1 MDRFPQNCII
11 KIYYVNG
18 ISKEKL
24 LSDQYFGVTSTCADP
39 KALFVEKK
47 GKKLR
52 LRNEPGMPFGTWQQV
67 VDQARELLG
76 EEPEIMQQVLTVAG
90 VGEYSAVYDDK
101 DVVGLPQIAEISVV
115 ANNELGSRG
124 LAGFSIEKLKE
135 TIAIYRSVVTEW
147 DDETFPNDDH
157 EVNDKLEAS
166 YFICPQEELPS
177 TQADIDLYEQ
187 QVKEG
192 NFIAQ
197 YELGMEYAE
206 GILQDEP
213 GGADRCDNL
222 MREAAQQGCQEAAEF
237 FDAPE
242 RYIDEDSGSAEDPS
256 MYPDPEFQPFYE
268 EGFYKKVRGIDLSNS
283 LVEIKV
289 VDQISRELLLMQEE
303 FSLDD
308 YPVSL
313 QLCEHNGQWGLVED
327 GKAKFYD
334 SEAQLVAACLGK
346 VDGLCSVI
354 SLIQALAICGVIEP
368 WNVLDA
374 RFIIGAFNKQ
384 SLNIFNMYP
393 HCEAV
398 LADISNFALQN
409 GFAVSRQVAP
419 NWKPGQAEPKFNS
432 KSGFV
437 AFVLP
442 TDNAYTVTSEDIGIL
457 TQGNQDGRACAKLAL
472 ARAYFFNYLNQED
485 PQRAKQL
492 TGEAI
497 GLGCASAKKF
507 MKELKG

>member
-24 LSDQYFGVTSTCADP
+24 LADQYFGVTSTCADP

-52 LRNEPGMPFGTWQQV
+52 LRNEPDMPFGTWEQV
-67 VDQARELLG
+67 VDQAQELLG
-76 EEPEIMQQVLTVAG
+76 EEPEILQQVLTVAG

-101 DVVGLPQIAEISVV
+101 DVVGLPQTPEINIIES
-115 ANNELGSRG
+115 NEIGSFG
-124 LAGFSIEKLKE
+124 LAGLPIEILKK
-135 TIAIYRSVVTEW
+135 TIAIYRCIVTDW
-147 DDETFPNDDH
+147 DDEAFPNDDH
-157 EVNDKLEAS
+157 EFNDKLEVS
-166 YFICPQEELPS
+166 YFIFPQEDIIT

-187 QVKEG
+187 QAKEG

-197 YELGMEYAE
+197 YELGVEYAE

-213 GGADRCDNL
+213 GSADRSENL

-237 FDAPE
+237 FNVPE
-242 RYIDEDSGSAEDPS
+242 RDVDECMGSAEDPS
-256 MYPDPEFQPFYE
+256 MYPHPELQPFYT
-268 EGFYKKVRGIDLSNS
+268 EGFYKKVRGIDLGNS
-283 LVEIKV
+283 LVEIKIF
-289 VDQISRELLLMQEE
+289 DKISRELLLMQEE
-303 FSLDD
+303 FYLEYSPA
-308 YPVSL
+308 YL
-313 QLCEHNGQWGLVED
+313 QICQHNGQWGLVED

-334 SEAQLVAACLGK
+334 SEAQLVAACLEK
-346 VDGLCSVI
+346 VDDRCSVI
-354 SLIQALAICGVIEP
+354 SLIQSLAICGITEP

-374 RFIIGAFNKQ
+374 RFVIGAFNTQ

-393 HCEAV
+393 QCEAV

-409 GFAVSRQVAP
+409 GFFVSRQVAP

-432 KSGFV
+432 KSGFI

-457 TQGNQDGRACAKLAL
+457 TQGDQDGLACAKLAL

>member
-11 KIYYVNG
+11 KIYYINS
-18 ISKEKL
+18 ISKERL
-24 LSDQYFGVTSTCADP
+24 LADQYFGVTSTCADP

-52 LRNEPGMPFGTWQQV
+52 LRNGSDMPFGTWEQV
-67 VDQARELLG
+67 VDQAQEQLG
-76 EEPEIMQQVLTVAG
+76 EDPEILREVLTVAG
-90 VGEYSAVYDDK
+90 VGEYSAVYDNK
-101 DVVGLPQIAEISVV
+101 DVVGLPQTPEINIIES
-115 ANNELGSRG
+115 NEIGSFG
-124 LAGFSIEKLKE
+124 LAGLPIEILKK
-135 TIAIYRSVVTEW
+135 TIAIYRCIVTDW
-147 DDETFPNDDH
+147 DDEAFPNDDH
-157 EVNDKLEAS
+157 EFNDKLEAS
-166 YFICPQEELPS
+166 YFIFPQEDIIT

-187 QVKEG
+187 QAKEG
-192 NFIAQ
+192 NYIAQ
-197 YELGMEYAE
+197 YELGVEYAE

-213 GGADRCDNL
+213 GSADRSENL

-237 FDAPE
+237 FNVPE
-242 RYIDEDSGSAEDPS
+242 RDVDECMGSAEDPS
-256 MYPDPEFQPFYE
+256 MYPHPELQPFYT
-268 EGFYKKVRGIDLSNS
+268 EGFYKKVRGIDLGNS
-283 LVEIKV
+283 LVEIKIF
-289 VDQISRELLLMQEE
+289 DKISRELLLMQEE
-303 FSLDD
+303 FYLD
-308 YPVSL
+308 YSPVSL
-313 QLCEHNGQWGLVED
+313 QICEHNGQWGLVED

-334 SEAQLVAACLGK
+334 SEAKLVAACLEK
-346 VDGLCSVI
+346 VDDQCSVI
-354 SLIQALAICGVIEP
+354 SLIQSLAICGITEP

-374 RFIIGAFNKQ
+374 RFVIGAFNKQ

-393 HCEAV
+393 QCEAV

-409 GFAVSRQVAP
+409 GFFVSRQVAP

-432 KSGFV
+432 KSGFI

-457 TQGNQDGRACAKLAL
+457 TQGDQDGLACAKLAL